1 MADDTP
7 KRMIIV
13 MSCGH
18 GPISRLMKIK
28 DGPFCGH
35 QATDG
40 MEVGDYSDSI
50 HPDCPLREVGE
61 DAS

>member
-1 MADDTP
+1 MGDDKP

-18 GPISRLMKIK
+18 CPLSRLMRIK
-28 DGPFCGH
+28 DGPYCNH

-40 MEVGDYSDSI
+40 MSVADYSDSI
-50 HPDCPLREVGE
+50 HPDCPLKEVHDE
-61 DAS
+61 